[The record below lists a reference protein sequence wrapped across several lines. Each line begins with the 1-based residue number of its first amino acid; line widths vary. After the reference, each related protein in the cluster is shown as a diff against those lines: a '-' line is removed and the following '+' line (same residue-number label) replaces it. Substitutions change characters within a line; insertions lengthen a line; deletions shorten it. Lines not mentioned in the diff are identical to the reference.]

1 MKTSIIILLAYLT
14 MFVIALS
21 CNKAQSVDANLTTV
35 HLGIKGDTYTKADF
49 SDLKGIQWTVGDPVQ
64 IVRLNDAGTDL
75 SEVAVPVISGI
86 SADKYTATV
95 SAAFAADKSYAFRY
109 KHNGLNEFVFA
120 NNLTQPAAGT
130 MPSDYLHLHSGN
142 TVAALSSSD
151 IDAGATDVSM
161 KIAGTILRFM
171 PFTSTYTGESVKSI
185 SFEADSYILG
195 TVGYNYHSDGSF
207 KDFGGGRYFWD
218 GNQHKTGMVKLSSS
232 FSLSGVTS
240 KELSSGIYLP
250 IPAQAGTI
258 SGYRVIVETDAAIYT
273 FVTDKD
279 LVVKENVVVNFPL
292 NLDKA
297 SRVDLASAVWPV
309 GGEFYINGI
318 GVDVGVYPYTITQN
332 SPVETTIALG
342 DIKHYPGAFSYV
354 QSHIR
359 GFEITSRPGNDVMGL
374 NPNMI
379 NFDFYADKG
388 NFDIVY
394 RVIADTYASR
404 TYTVHVTRPAVKEF
418 TVPTTSFDVTSAFTS
433 VNIPVTVR
441 GGVEWSVSIISDET
455 GSATYTKNAS
465 SVDVNFGANTD
476 PSAKT
481 IVVRLST
488 TDDDILTKTYYVT
501 ITQGAY
507 GEWPVS
513 STISFKGLSGSASSF
528 KDNSSN
534 DVLSGTSME
543 DGDVY
548 NLVVKSG
555 SSPVHFY
562 FNLTNVTLRGAVS
575 GNVTTDDSVKV
586 TGYTNDAGMPFWY
599 GEPASGA
606 IIFTA
611 TASNG
616 ATRMFTVNVSN

>member
-1 MKTSIIILLAYLT
+1 M
-14 MFVIALS
+14 
-21 CNKAQSVDANLTTV
+21 
-35 HLGIKGDTYTKADF
+35 
-49 SDLKGIQWTVGDPVQ
+49 
-64 IVRLNDAGTDL
+64 
-75 SEVAVPVISGI
+75 
-86 SADKYTATV
+86 
-95 SAAFAADKSYAFRY
+95 
-109 KHNGLNEFVFA
+109 
-120 NNLTQPAAGT
+120 
-130 MPSDYLHLHSGN
+130 
-142 TVAALSSSD
+142 
-151 IDAGATDVSM
+151 
-161 KIAGTILRFM
+161 
-171 PFTSTYTGESVKSI
+171 
-185 SFEADSYILG
+185 
-195 TVGYNYHSDGSF
+195 
-207 KDFGGGRYFWD
+207 
-218 GNQHKTGMVKLSSS
+218 
-232 FSLSGVTS
+232 
-240 KELSSGIYLP
+240 
-250 IPAQAGTI
+250 
-258 SGYRVIVETDAAIYT
+258 
-273 FVTDKD
+273 
-279 LVVKENVVVNFPL
+279 
-292 NLDKA
+292 
-297 SRVDLASAVWPV
+297 
-309 GGEFYINGI
+309 
-318 GVDVGVYPYTITQN
+318 
-332 SPVETTIALG
+332 
-342 DIKHYPGAFSYV
+342 
-354 QSHIR
+354 
-359 GFEITSRPGNDVMGL
+359 
-374 NPNMI
+374 
-379 NFDFYADKG
+379 
-388 NFDIVY
+388 
-394 RVIADTYASR
+394 
-404 TYTVHVTRPAVKEF
+404 
-418 TVPTTSFDVTSAFTS
+418 
-433 VNIPVTVR
+433 NIPVTVR

-488 TDDDILTKTYYVT
+488 TDDDILTKTYDVT